1 MDRANIRLDYIDV
14 LKGFAIFLMVMGHAL
29 SWSYSTDVVRTPDNA
44 FVRNLIY
51 AFHMPLFFFLSGYVT
66 DLKNKEWTFSY
77 CKQTLKKRFI
87 SLALPCI
94 VWFAISGFNEV
105 PWFLR
110 ALFLIICLFT
120 ILKYISGK
128 INNDIVEFFI
138 LLVFGYLL
146 LFITTRL
153 IRGTALDSIFN
164 MTVFQIHYPYFVL
177 GYLYHK
183 YENKYKTYLD
193 SNYLYTICILIFVAL
208 FYIYNW
214 TNHSHGIHVM
224 MRYVLAIAGI
234 YICYK
239 YAKDYTKINDRTYLL
254 CQRMGRISI
263 EIYLL
268 SSWLIVKLPDV
279 FQWVANDALPSS
291 IMAQALFG
299 FVISVPCVI
308 GCFMI
313 TNIIGHSKILNLVLF
328 GKR

>member
-1 MDRANIRLDYIDV
+1 MDRTNIRLDYIDV

-77 CKQTLKKRFI
+77 CKQTLRKRFI

-128 INNDIVEFFI
+128 INNDIVEVFI

-146 LFITTRL
+146 LFMATKL
-153 IRGTALDSIFN
+153 IRDTALDSIFN
-164 MTVFQIHYPYFVL
+164 MTVFQIHYPYLVL

-183 YENKYKTYLD
+183 YENKYKKYLD
-193 SNYLYTICILIFVAL
+193 SNYLYTVCFLIFVAL
-208 FYIYNW
+208 FYI
-214 TNHSHGIHVM
+214 
-224 MRYVLAIAGI
+224 
-234 YICYK
+234 
-239 YAKDYTKINDRTYLL
+239 
-254 CQRMGRISI
+254 
-263 EIYLL
+263 
-268 SSWLIVKLPDV
+268 
-279 FQWVANDALPSS
+279 
-291 IMAQALFG
+291 
-299 FVISVPCVI
+299 
-308 GCFMI
+308 
-313 TNIIGHSKILNLVLF
+313 
-328 GKR
+328 